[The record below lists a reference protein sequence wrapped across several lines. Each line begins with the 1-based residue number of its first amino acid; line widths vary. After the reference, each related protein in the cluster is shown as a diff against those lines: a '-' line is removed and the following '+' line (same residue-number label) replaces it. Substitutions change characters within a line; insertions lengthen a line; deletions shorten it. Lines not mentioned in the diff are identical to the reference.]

1 MKKSHP
7 IGRFLK
13 AQGKKEKKSWLYKWT
28 FHKVS
33 YKTILTFQ
41 ADEQN
46 EVGQHRQ
53 KITRCGK
60 HTDYGGLT
68 LLFQVRI
75 ISFRPQNLLAW
86 KSWGYILCMFII
98 SYALN
103 MSDWSRNYFLRYHNW
118 IWNSLSLKGH
128 SSIFN
133 LIALRAPAL
142 DLGADLYV

>member
-1 MKKSHP
+1 MFIQYLGLLNKHFYSQWNNVKLKQICFQCTLKKFHLIS
-7 IGRFLK
+7 RYLK
-13 AQGKKEKKSWLYKWT
+13 SQLKKKSWVYKWGT

-33 YKTILTFQ
+33 HRTILNFQ

-86 KSWGYILCMFII
+86 RSWGYILCMFII
-98 SYALN
+98 SCFKHE
-103 MSDWSRNYFLRYHNW
+103 R
-118 IWNSLSLKGH
+118 
-128 SSIFN
+128 
-133 LIALRAPAL
+133 LIAQLFFK
-142 DLGADLYV
+142 VS